1 MAVQTIFYSYSLQLL
16 QMFCCEIK
24 LQTDDNDGPFGN
36 FRKVAVREE
45 VYDIIKRVHE
55 NDLVHS
61 GILKPYKEVSLD
73 LFTIALRLIVV
84 G

>member
-1 MAVQTIFYSYSLQLL
+1 MVLWAPLERLQY
-16 QMFCCEIK
+16 
-24 LQTDDNDGPFGN
+24 D
-36 FRKVAVREE
+36 

-61 GILKPYKEVSLD
+61 GILKTYKEVSLH
-73 LFTIALRLIVV
+73 LFTIAFRLLVV